1 MIVKFLRPS
10 TSFKG
15 VGYSFAKMLLDKGE
29 LMQVKNF
36 GVIGG
41 LSNPRAEDYVN
52 YLEAVTGKN
61 KRIVNPQLHV
71 TISTK
76 GRDHTKEE
84 LSGIAEKWLDGMGYG
99 KHPYLII
106 FHKDTQNNHVHL
118 VSTRIGRDGKKVNDS
133 YEKVRAYQVL
143 NEIMGLNETEQVR
156 KDVGQALNYSFAS
169 RAQFMMLL
177 EVKGYTLNLKDGKYQ
192 IFKFGGK
199 QDILSVE
206 EVDRHI
212 GDYQLNKKRLQQ
224 LRTIID
230 KYRPQY
236 DPALYSEKS
245 KLPGGGEGKTT
256 GYNSQLAG
264 MLQQDFGLQIF
275 FHAKDGKPPYG
286 YTIIDHAQKAVYK
299 GGELMPLAEFIKPA
313 PANKAAEKV
322 HEQAHW
328 LENFENNDQEETQEI
343 TMEEPGNY
351 LPLES
356 TGEYYSPFIEYTSS
370 GTYVPPLRIDIS
382 DDIDDEQINGRNRR
396 RKRKART
403 NTR

>member
-29 LMQVKNF
+29 LMLVKNF
-36 GVIGG
+36 GVIEG

-52 YLEAVTGKN
+52 YLQAVTGKN

-76 GRDHTKEE
+76 GRDHSKQE
-84 LSGIAEKWLDGMGYG
+84 LTGIAEKWLNGMGYG
-99 KHPYLII
+99 DHPYMII

-118 VSTRIGRDGKKVNDS
+118 VSTRIGKDGKKVNDS
-133 YEKVRAYQVL
+133 YEKVNGYKVINQVMSL
-143 NEIMGLNETEQVR
+143 NTTEQVQ
-156 KDVGQALNYSFAS
+156 KDVSQALNYSFAS

-192 IFKFGGK
+192 IFKFGEK
-199 QDILSVE
+199 QGSLSVD
-206 EVDRHI
+206 EVDRRI

-224 LRTIID
+224 LRAIID
-230 KYRPQY
+230 KYRPDY
-236 DPALYSEKS
+236 DPTLYPEKS
-245 KLPGGGEGKTT
+245 KLPGGGEGKAT
-256 GYNSQLAG
+256 GYNSKLSA
-264 MLQQDFGLQIF
+264 MLQRDFGLQIF

-286 YTIIDHAQKAVYK
+286 YTIIDHTKKEVYK
-299 GGELMPLAEFIKPA
+299 GGDLMPLAEFIKAA
-313 PANKAAEKV
+313 PENKAEEEAS
-322 HEQAHW
+322 EQAHR
-328 LENFENNDQEETQEI
+328 LENLGFDDQQEQHEK
-343 TMEEPGNY
+343 TMDDPDDY
-351 LPLES
+351 LQSES
-356 TGEYYSPFIEYTSS
+356 TGKYHAPLIEYTSP
-370 GTYVPPLRIDIS
+370 GAYVPPLRIDIS